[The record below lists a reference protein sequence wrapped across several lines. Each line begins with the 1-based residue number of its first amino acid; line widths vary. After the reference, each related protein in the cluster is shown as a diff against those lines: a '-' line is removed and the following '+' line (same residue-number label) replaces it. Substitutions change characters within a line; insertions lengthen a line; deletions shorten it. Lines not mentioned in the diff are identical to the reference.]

1 METRYRAY
9 YLPCED
15 TNENHI
21 RNDTLLYLIGVDD
34 VQSLKNIQKRLFQP
48 YTIHSEVESFLQTL
62 RQDNAFEWLCEMFEK
77 GFLQMEECENRTNP
91 FRPIPFSREKL
102 VKQFKDA
109 GILLPKQ
116 KPTMDLKLYY
126 LEVYDAKYVEKTLPM
141 VSDSKKKVYRELL
154 HEFRRIKLRS
164 VYPQL
169 ISHLSEEQSNFDLN
183 HRGDMFPTQTSVQL
197 LGDLLTVYCKDV
209 MKTSSEITV
218 EDVKLAFKKYS
229 RLIGL
234 DITSGEEVNFI
245 E

>member
-1 METRYRAY
+1 METRYHAY

-48 YTIHSEVESFLQTL
+48 YFGANSVESFLQTL

-77 GFLQMEECENRTNP
+77 GFLRMEECENRTNP
-91 FRPIPFSREKL
+91 FRPMPFSREKL

-109 GILLPKQ
+109 GISLPKK
-116 KPTMDLKLYY
+116 KPIMDLKLYY
-126 LEVYDAKYVEKTLPM
+126 LEVYDAKHVEKTLPM
-141 VSDSKKKVYRELL
+141 VSNSKKKVYRELL
-154 HEFRRIKLRS
+154 HEFRRIKLLR

-169 ISHLSEEQSNFDLN
+169 LGHLSEEQSNFDLN
-183 HRGDMFPTQTSVQL
+183 HQGEMKPTQTSIIL
-197 LGDLLTVYCKDV
+197 LGDLLAVYCKDV

-234 DITSGEEVNFI
+234 DITSGEEVMFI